1 MNKKKK
7 QHNRKR
13 AKIRNKQFT
22 EKVKKKKDLL
32 NKLNNQRNT

>member
-7 QHNRKR
+7 QHNRKW

-22 EKVKKKKDLL
+22 EKVKKKSP
-32 NKLNNQRNT
+32 T